1 MKLDWWVTS
10 VFCICTLSSVCTSC
24 LTQSSTNLLL
34 LEWLIRGNNWQIKI
48 KKFPKLVPSPRRG
61 FYWQKCQQWSL
72 IQAWA
77 DNGFGDPATRKIALW
92 GVKNHWARS
101 TAHHTDVLPPVVT
114 QVTTDVYQLG
124 SHLLQPCLSFSWACS
139 CRLVSGRIHTDVLPA
154 ATVYNQRISTRLTT
168 SCYIWMWM
176 FCFLSTYSSKH
187 IPHVGQFPDW
197 QWIWVSIRCLCLL
210 VTAEL
215 SLWSVSVHIWLTITM
230 VQ

>member
-1 MKLDWWVTS
+1 M
-10 VFCICTLSSVCTSC
+10 SC

-48 KKFPKLVPSPRRG
+48 KKFPKVVSSPRRG
-61 FYWQKCQQWSL
+61 FYRQKCQQWSL

-77 DNGFGDPATRKIALW
+77 DNGFGDSATRKIALR

-154 ATVYNQRISTRLTT
+154 AMTQFTT
-168 SCYIWMWM
+168 NVSKLGSQPLATYGCE
-176 FCFLSTYSSKH
+176 CFASWAHSPVNIY
-187 IPHVGQFPDW
+187 HVGQFPDW
-197 QWIWVSIRCLCLL
+197 QWIWVSIRCVCLL

-215 SLWSVSVHIWLTITM
+215 SLWSVSVHMPLTDHYNGTITLE
-230 VQ
+230 

>member
-1 MKLDWWVTS
+1 M
-10 VFCICTLSSVCTSC
+10 SC

-34 LEWLIRGNNWQIKI
+34 LEWLIRGNNWQINS

-77 DNGFGDPATRKIALW
+77 DNGFGDPATHKIALW

-154 ATVYNQRISTRLTT
+154 AMTQFTTNVSKLGSQPLATYGCECFASWAHSPYTTWDNSPIGSEFEWLSDVCVY
-168 SCYIWMWM
+168 W
-176 FCFLSTYSSKH
+176 
-187 IPHVGQFPDW
+187 
-197 QWIWVSIRCLCLL
+197 
-210 VTAEL
+210 
-215 SLWSVSVHIWLTITM
+215 
-230 VQ
+230 